1 MKPNKPS
8 FIFPLSVIVAM
19 VSLYFSTLSPLVLML
34 VPLYV
39 SAFLFRGRIA
49 RDSGAIWGARL
60 FLYALCA
67 VVGRAPASSFFYL
80 NNQAYVT
87 MGLVLGAEIILQ
99 TFRQPPQGFK
109 FDPLSLLVSGLLF
122 AVGFSVSYSPAL
134 WISAPLWMFLTLF
147 AMGDVREDAPR
158 IGILARVKQLG
169 LVLIAVCAGFLGH
182 SALTSNRG
190 ALTALSARLLSNSN
204 VHVSEAGVA
213 DAPQMSSGFNANAST
228 SRLLRISG
236 SLGDS
241 HLRAAAFPDYS
252 NGNWGPA
259 MSARQIVPALPDQT
273 REQKSAL
280 TGNFKDNAIRTDW
293 NARITV
299 LRDANKLVFAPL
311 NSAALVPLPAQG
323 SDSFNWHR
331 FDGPLEVD
339 GETPLSYALVDSKTD
354 TQGVQTD
361 QGPLCVSLD
370 PNSLDVKDKRY
381 IEHPELLEQDRQ
393 YLQEQRDRLLV
404 VPDEIDPQVKELAL
418 TITKGAG
425 TQQAKI
431 DAIGKYLLSNYK
443 YSMNFQ
449 RGNQDPVSDFLLH
462 KKSAHCQYF
471 AASAVML
478 MRCVGIPS
486 RYVSG
491 FWAHEN
497 APDGSTVVRGRDAHA
512 WAEAFVD
519 GTGWVTVETT
529 PPDGRADPKVNP
541 LTTWQKWQ
549 ERIEDTWTR
558 IRNWFG
564 HLSALQ
570 ILGMMLV
577 MLALWS
583 LERWRQARKK
593 AHALPAK
600 PVPPLELQPLARGFE
615 RALQKRGITLV
626 DGKTWSEI
634 LPNEWQT
641 EREWVELYNVARFDQ
656 RDETRLRVLTD
667 KLREL
672 EKAKRN

>member
-8 FIFPLSVIVAM
+8 VLFILSAVVAM
-19 VSLYFSTLSPLVLML
+19 VSLYFSTMSPLVLML

-39 SAFLFRGRIA
+39 LPFVFRKRLA
-49 RDSGAIWGARL
+49 RDSGAIWGGRL

-67 VVGRAPASSFFYL
+67 VVGRAPAQSFLYFGY
-80 NNQAYVT
+80 QAYVT
-87 MGLVLGAEIILQ
+87 MGLVLGAELILQ
-99 TFRQPPQGFK
+99 TFREPPQGFK
-109 FDPLSLLVSGLLF
+109 FDPLLFLVSGLLF

-134 WISAPLWMFLTLF
+134 WISAPLWMFLTLL

-158 IGILARVKQLG
+158 IGMLARVKQLG

-182 SALTSNRG
+182 SALTSNRN
-190 ALTALSARLLSNSN
+190 ALMALSAKIITNSS

-228 SRLLRISG
+228 SRLLRITG

-241 HLRAAAFPDYS
+241 HLRAAAFPDYK
-252 NGNWGPA
+252 NGSWGPA
-259 MSARQIVPALPDQT
+259 MSARLVVPALPDQT
-273 REQKSAL
+273 REQKSAI
-280 TGNFKDNAIRTDW
+280 TGNIKDNAFRTDW
-293 NARITV
+293 NAKITV
-299 LRDANKLVFAPL
+299 LRDSNKVVFAPL
-311 NSAALVPLPAQG
+311 NSAALVPLPNEGAA
-323 SDSFNWHR
+323 DFNWHR
-331 FDGPLEVD
+331 FDGPLQVD

-354 TQGVQTD
+354 TQGVQTQ

-370 PNSLDVKDKRY
+370 PNALDVKDKRY
-381 IEHPELLEQDRQ
+381 IEHPELLEQDRKD
-393 YLQEQRDRLLV
+393 LVKARERLLV
-404 VPDEIDPQVKELAL
+404 VPDEIDPQVKDLAF
-418 TITKGAG
+418 TITKGAH
-425 TQQAKI
+425 TQQEKI
-431 DAIGKYLLSNYK
+431 DTISKYLLSNYK

-449 RGNQDPVSDFLLH
+449 RGNQDPVSDFLLN

-478 MRCVGIPS
+478 MRCVGIPA

-491 FWAHEN
+491 FWAHET
-497 APDGSTVVRGRDAHA
+497 APDGSTIVRGRDAHA
-512 WAEAFVD
+512 WAEGFVD

-529 PPDGRADPKVNP
+529 PPDGRADPAVNP
-541 LTTWQKWQ
+541 LSSWQKFQ
-549 ERIEDTWTR
+549 ERLEDTWTR

-570 ILGMMLV
+570 ILGLMLI

-583 LERWRQARKK
+583 LERWRQARKR
-593 AHALPAK
+593 ARALPAK
-600 PVPPLELQPLARGFE
+600 PQPPLELQPLARGFE
-615 RALQKRGITLV
+615 RTLQKRGITLV

-634 LPNEWQT
+634 LPNEWQI
-641 EREWVELYNVARFDQ
+641 EREWVELYNVARFDE
-656 RDETRLRVLTD
+656 RDENQLRVLTD